1 MNVDR
6 RSVFALGLAGAA
18 AVTAPGSAMA
28 QEATPPEA
36 PGIDLPGAPGWHRF
50 SFGDSVVTTIL
61 DGMRP
66 GDGPYPTFGADQS
79 QEAVAALMQRNL
91 LPPNR
96 FVNTFTPVLVKRGQE
111 VMLIDTGF
119 GEGGREN
126 GFGHL
131 RQRMQLAGMKPEGVT
146 LVILTHMHGDHI
158 GGLLEGGQPAFP
170 KATYV
175 FGREELEFWTAP
187 ERAGEGERIAGNAQ
201 AVMKNVA
208 PLRDRAALVADGDQ
222 VAPGLTAIEAPG
234 HTPGH
239 LIFRLD
245 AGDKALMFTA
255 DTANHFVAS
264 LQKPDWQVG
273 FDIDKPQAA
282 ATRRK
287 VFDMIAAERLPFIG
301 YHMPFP
307 AVGFVEKFEDGYRY
321 VPETYQF
328 EA

>member
-1 MNVDR
+1 MDIDR
-6 RSVFALGLAGAA
+6 RSLFALGLAGTAAMTAPAA
-18 AVTAPGSAMA
+18 AQGEAAPEGSA
-28 QEATPPEA
+28 Q
-36 PGIDLPGAPGWHRF
+36 GLDLPGAPGWHRF
-50 SFGDSVVTTIL
+50 SLGDSVVTTIL

-79 QEAVAALMQRNL
+79 QQAVAALMEKNF

-96 FVNTFTPVLVKRGQE
+96 FVNTFAPVLVKRAQE

-131 RQRMQLAGMKPEGVT
+131 RQRMQLAGMKPEDVT

-158 GGLLEGGQPAFP
+158 GGLFELGQPAFP
-170 KATYV
+170 NATYV
-175 FGREELEFWTAP
+175 FGRKELDYWTAP
-187 ERAGEGERIAGNAQ
+187 ERAGDGERIAGNAKG
-201 AVMKNVA
+201 VMKNVA

-245 AGDKALMFTA
+245 AGAKSLIFTA

-273 FDIDKPQAA
+273 FDIDKEQAA
-282 ATRRK
+282 RTRRK

-307 AVGFVEKFEDGYRY
+307 AVGFVEKYEDGYRY
-321 VPETYQF
+321 IPETYQF